1 MLQINLQHRSNRL
14 SNLDRPKCPSSMRT
28 TTETKMNTNIVSE
41 IYSYHTNW
49 KEGKVNQMWIEQSGD
64 ENKGYSYV
72 AVAHN
77 PRNGKTMEMSNPR
90 TSYQETL
97 KWVRGWCGTFCTLPA

>member
-1 MLQINLQHRSNRL
+1 MN
-14 SNLDRPKCPSSMRT
+14 
-28 TTETKMNTNIVSE
+28 NTNIVSE
-41 IYSYHTNW
+41 IYSYHTDW
-49 KEGKVNQMWIEQSGD
+49 KEGKVNQMWIEKINN
-64 ENKGYSYV
+64 EYV

-90 TSYQETL
+90 SSYQETL

>member
-1 MLQINLQHRSNRL
+1 MS
-14 SNLDRPKCPSSMRT
+14 KT
-28 TTETKMNTNIVSE
+28 IVSE

-90 TSYQETL
+90 TSYRETL
-97 KWVRGWCGTFCTLPA
+97 EWVRGWCGTFCVLPA

>member
-1 MLQINLQHRSNRL
+1 
-14 SNLDRPKCPSSMRT
+14 MRT

-41 IYSYHTNW
+41 IYSYHTDW

-77 PRNGKTMEMSNPR
+77 PRNGSTMEMSNPR
-90 TSYQETL
+90 TSYHETL
-97 KWVRGWCGTFCTLPA
+97 NWVRGWCGTFCILPA